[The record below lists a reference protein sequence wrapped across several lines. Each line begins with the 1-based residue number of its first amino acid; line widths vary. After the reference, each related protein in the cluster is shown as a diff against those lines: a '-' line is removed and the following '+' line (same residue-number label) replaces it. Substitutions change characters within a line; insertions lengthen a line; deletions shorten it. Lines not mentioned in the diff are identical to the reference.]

1 MVIVVP
7 MGWLYK
13 QPLSAN
19 WFAKFLGPDGRYKRV
34 TTKTSDKAKAKKI
47 LAELE
52 RIALKAKRDNG
63 QVVHVLMKYAQ
74 EASELVT
81 GQSIGIPSTKEFFEG
96 FLKAKEMNKKEGTLR
111 SYKTTVGK
119 FLAHVGKAANLPID
133 KIKPDHIQGFVK
145 ARSADGTSP
154 ATIRQSIVVLRMI
167 FKKAQKQQL
176 CSINPADTIETP
188 EGESK
193 AKVPFTVPEVNKIL
207 KACPD
212 EEWRT
217 LVHLGFYTGGRI
229 GDCLD
234 LRWESFD
241 LGEDPS
247 ITFQQKKTG
256 RNRKGWVKLAVHRTL
271 KERLEEWRILSKA
284 KLTNHVLPS
293 FAGKDLGGRA
303 GISTQFIEIME
314 NAGVDPERSTTGK
327 SRQPQKSF
335 HSFRTTLVSNMQA
348 KGVSQETRM
357 RFVGHTSADVHN
369 IYSQGE
375 WNGLR
380 QAADML
386 PALIG

>member
-1 MVIVVP
+1 
-7 MGWLYK
+7 MGWIYK
-13 QPLSAN
+13 QPESDN
-19 WFAKFLGPDGRYKRV
+19 WFAKFKGPDGRYKRV
-34 TTKTSDKAKAKKI
+34 TTGTSDKAMAKKVMI
-47 LAELE
+47 ELE
-52 RIALKAKRDNG
+52 RIALKAKRNDG
-63 QVVHVLMKYAQ
+63 LIASTLVKYAQ

-96 FLKAKEMNKKEGTLR
+96 FLKAKEVNKKEGTLR

-119 FLAHVGKAANLPID
+119 FLAHLGKVASQPID
-133 KIKPDHIQGFVK
+133 KIKPDHVQAFVK
-145 ARSADGTSP
+145 ARAADGTSP

-167 FKKAQKQQL
+167 FKKAKNQQL
-176 CSINPADTIETP
+176 CAINPVDTIETP

-207 KACPD
+207 KACQD

-241 LGEDPS
+241 LGAEPS
-247 ITFQQKKTG
+247 VTFQQKKTG
-256 RNRKGWVKLAVHRTL
+256 KNRKGWVKIAIHRTL
-271 KERLEEWRILSKA
+271 KERLEEWRLLNKA
-284 KLTNHVLPS
+284 KSSDYVLPS

-303 GISTQFIEIME
+303 GVSTQFIEIME
-314 NAGVDPERSTTGK
+314 KAGVDPQRSTTGK

-335 HSFRTTLVSNMQA
+335 HSFRTTLVSTMQS
-348 KGVSQETRM
+348 KGVAQDVRM
-357 RFVGHTSADVHN
+357 QIVGHTSADVHN

-375 WNGLR
+375 WNNVR
-380 QAADML
+380 AAIDKL
-386 PALIG
+386 PELAG

>member
-1 MVIVVP
+1 
-7 MGWLYK
+7 MGWIYK
-13 QPLSAN
+13 QPESDN
-19 WFAKFLGPDGRYKRV
+19 YFAKFKGPDGRYKRR
-34 TTKTSDKAKAKKI
+34 TTGTPDKAMAKKVMI
-47 LAELE
+47 ELE
-52 RIALKAKRDNG
+52 RIALKAKRNDG
-63 QVVHVLMKYAQ
+63 LIASTLIKYAQ

-81 GQSIGIPSTKEFFEG
+81 GQSLGIPSTKEFFEG
-96 FLKAKEMNKKEGTLR
+96 FLKAKEVNKKEGTLR

-119 FLAHVGKAANLPID
+119 FLAHLGKAANQPID
-133 KIKPDHIQGFVK
+133 KVKPDHIQGFVK
-145 ARSADGTSP
+145 ARAADGTSP

-176 CSINPADTIETP
+176 CSVNPADTIETP

-207 KACPD
+207 RSCPD

-241 LGEDPS
+241 LGEDAS

-271 KERLEEWRILSKA
+271 KERLEEWRLLSKA
-284 KLTNHVLPS
+284 KLADYVLPS
-293 FAGKDLGGRA
+293 FAGKNLGGRA

-314 NAGVDPERSTTGK
+314 KAGVDPQRSTTGK

>member
-1 MVIVVP
+1 
-7 MGWLYK
+7 MGWIYK
-13 QPLSAN
+13 QPESDN
-19 WFAKFLGPDGRYKRV
+19 YFAKFKGPDGRYKRR
-34 TTKTSDKAKAKKI
+34 TTGTSDKAMAKKVMI
-47 LAELE
+47 ELE
-52 RIALKAKRDNG
+52 RIALKAKRNDG
-63 QVVHVLMKYAQ
+63 LIASTLIKYAQ

-119 FLAHVGKAANLPID
+119 FLTHVGKAANLPID

-145 ARSADGTSP
+145 SRAADGTSP

-176 CSINPADTIETP
+176 CSVNPADTVETP
-188 EGESK
+188 AGESK
-193 AKVPFTVPEVNKIL
+193 EKLPFTHTEVEKIL
-207 KACPD
+207 ETCPN

-217 LVHLGFYTGGRI
+217 LVRLGFYTGGRI

-234 LRWESFD
+234 LHWESFD

-271 KERLEEWRILSKA
+271 KERLEEWRLLSKA
-284 KLTNHVLPS
+284 KITDYVLPS

-314 NAGVDPERSTTGK
+314 KAGVDPERSTTGK

-335 HSFRTTLVSNMQA
+335 HSFRTTLISTMQA

-375 WNGLR
+375 WNSLR